1 MERIYKSWLMMLVLA
16 LGMGLNACGSDDD
29 EPNAEGNNNTYT
41 QKLVGTWK
49 FTSGTETVA
58 DYTFNFTASDLNSM
72 KAQLEAAMGERITI
86 WDATLTFTDKK
97 VNGVPFKIKGFE
109 LVLEGMEGTGIKITI
124 KKLTDVT
131 LVLHEDF
138 TALMGQTFVADLE
151 YHKKTS

>member
-1 MERIYKSWLMMLVLA
+1 MLVLA
-16 LGMGLNACGSDDD
+16 LAMGLNACGSDD
-29 EPNAEGNNNTYT
+29 EPDDNGGNNQTYT
-41 QKLVGTWK
+41 QKLVGTWV
-49 FTSGTETVA
+49 FNNGTETVA
-58 DYTFNFTASDLNSM
+58 GYTFDFTASDLYSM
-72 KAQLEAAMGERITI
+72 KSQLEAAMGESIVL

-97 VNGVPFKIKGFE
+97 VNGVPFKVKGLE
-109 LVLEGMEGTGIKITI
+109 LILDGMEGTGIKISI

>member
-1 MERIYKSWLMMLVLA
+1 MLVLVLA
-16 LGMGLNACGSDDD
+16 MGLNACGSDDD

-41 QKLVGTWK
+41 QKLVGTWN

-97 VNGVPFKIKGFE
+97 VNGVNFKVKGLE
-109 LVLEGMEGTGIKITI
+109 LILDGMEGSGIKITI
-124 KKLTDVT
+124 KKLTDNV

-138 TALMGQTFVADLE
+138 SAAVGQTFVADME
-151 YHKKTS
+151 YHKQGGVN